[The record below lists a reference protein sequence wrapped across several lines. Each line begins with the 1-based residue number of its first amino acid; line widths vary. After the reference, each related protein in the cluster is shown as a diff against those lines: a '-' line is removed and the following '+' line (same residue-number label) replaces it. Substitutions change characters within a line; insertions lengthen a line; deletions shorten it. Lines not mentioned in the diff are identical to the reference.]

1 MIEEE
6 NKVYNK
12 ITIPT
17 RLYKIDVSGLKVNPF
32 EKSNKERKINS
43 IVLFIKKKLIELV
56 KKTLYIRK
64 NIDD

>member
-17 RLYKIDVSGLKVNPF
+17 RLYKIDVSGLEVNPF

-43 IVLFIKKKLIELV
+43 IVFTLKKKLIE
-56 KKTLYIRK
+56 
-64 NIDD
+64 

>member
-6 NKVYNK
+6 NKQYNK
-12 ITIPT
+12 IIIPT

-43 IVLFIKKKLIELV
+43 IALFIKKKVNWIG
-56 KKTLYIRK
+56 KKTI
-64 NIDD
+64 